1 MPPEAKPPEP
11 MPQGPDDESRDDA
24 QFASL
29 FSSVS
34 QSRERG
40 ADVSSPDRTFLDRL
54 RQESAAA
61 FLASTSMPAAA
72 TSPAS
77 TSPTPAGEP
86 SSRVESTRKLPMFL
100 FRALAAGLL
109 LAAGIGYFTSHQ
121 VKTPQSALALGEV
134 LDAIARADSLH
145 LAVTLKGQS
154 GELWTRRLLGA
165 PLQEAAAGGKQTA
178 APLELHWDMGQ
189 GKYEIAR
196 DEKAW
201 LVDEPGNRVTAT
213 ETPAWLANRR
223 LELLKM
229 LGLPAT
235 AQADLAQAMP
245 AEEFDR
251 DGRTLWRY
259 RLSAME
265 SLGRVNLEVLVDAAN
280 GQLASLEAVGE
291 QNGQSEQLAQVTVL
305 AMNQNQAAAPA
316 DKFVV
321 KDTLTEDGRVGKVTE
336 SQGIVSLRP
345 MNALRWTPVCHNPVL
360 KPGDWL
366 RTDLRGGNAVSVRL
380 VKDTRIN
387 LGPGTLLEIVRP
399 DQIRVS
405 QGEFSVT
412 LPEKDKLQIVGPDQ
426 KTVDVKG
433 TQIYRVDRDK
443 LVTVAKKP
451 LWLAGFE
458 GATANESLGS
468 LVAKVDGRDVPLT
481 VGYHKV
487 TVDIRDQIARTV
499 VEESF
504 INHTKGNLEGVFYFP
519 LPDDASISGFGMWI
533 GEQLVEAD
541 VVEKER
547 AREIY
552 ETILRERRDPG
563 LLEWSGGNLFK
574 ARVFPIFPGSEKR
587 IKITYTQVLPLRG
600 NRYRYSYALQ
610 SELLK
615 QNPLRELAIDV
626 RVNSTSPL
634 AAISSPSHN
643 TRNQLAGASGRVE
656 FSAQEYT
663 PTRDFE
669 VVVDLAARQSDV
681 VVIPHRRGDD
691 GYFMLQ
697 LSPPGA
703 GGDWQR
709 EILPDGNPIDL
720 LVLADTS
727 ASLDRTARNTQAEF
741 IAALL
746 GSLSPKD
753 TFNLAGC
760 DVDCAWAFSQGVAA
774 DPKNIA
780 AARAF
785 LAKRRSLGWTDLDT
799 TLASALKRCKPGTQ
813 VVYVGDGIITTGDA
827 DPVAFA
833 QRLRRLYSGAGT
845 FHAVAVSSLFESVVL
860 KSIASLG
867 GGSVRKITQATGPQ
881 ATALELLNE
890 LAQPALKDLKV
901 EFRGVRV
908 ARVYP
913 EELANVAAGS
923 QQILLGRYLPEGKD
937 QKGEVIVT
945 GTLNG
950 KPVRY
955 ASPIGLADAESGNSF
970 IPRLWAR
977 QHLDLLLA
985 QGTSESI
992 KEEIVALSEEYH
1004 IMTPYTSLLV
1014 LETDADRE
1022 RFKVKRRFQMR
1033 DGEKF
1038 FAGGRDN
1045 AAFDLTQQQM
1055 KRAGDWR
1062 IGLRRSVLR
1071 QLGTLG
1077 RDPQAFEL
1085 YASNGHP
1092 VSRMASLGAAG
1103 YTTTFGGRAE
1113 NGAVN
1118 YILDKRGLE
1127 SDRLESLSEERWATP
1142 DIAQRDDRDAN
1153 VENESVPFPVVSPE
1167 EVSKSFEAKAD
1178 HNDWSLKEASDLFFS
1193 DLDIDFRSRR
1203 SGGEKAQSARLGSGI
1218 AHAYAAAGPM
1228 GRRALLVQPL
1238 QSNLERSVYVGL
1250 FPEMPPVPSEPGPI
1264 VPKADW
1270 PADVRELV
1278 QSLLRIEKLR
1288 AITGGVDVERVTENF
1303 NAQTGELELRA
1314 TRREL
1319 YSPAGWLTRSW
1330 QDRSQTTIE
1339 WCDKQDRG
1347 IWLTGFQLGRQRA
1360 STPADLKQLPFR
1372 LTDSSM
1378 VSLERL
1384 YRGYKAVLER
1394 PAADRARLV
1403 LSFKTVDHATE
1414 IHVLVDTVRNV
1425 ILTWETMVDA
1435 KVTSRIVYSDF
1446 VEVAGSWWAQK
1457 IETFAPHE
1465 APERVTERITQK
1477 VQARTADEL
1486 AAGIQQQ
1493 LAGRQ
1498 SVQFLKV
1505 LPTVSAAKRALASGK
1520 ATFEDHYQLLLY
1532 FTQSQQWERVA
1543 AQLEGCEKMAE
1554 GKPGLRWLHFWFLSN
1569 SRRGEE
1575 LRLKALAEAARLA
1588 AAPAPNVNVAESD
1601 EFPLAIHLGG
1611 TVGQYLEANEA
1622 IALLEV
1628 LGPLY
1633 QRQPAR
1639 LHAMLA
1645 WQQQKRQHLNN
1656 LGQFELV
1663 LAIDKEMAERNPVN
1677 SYSQT
1682 QYAQTLAASGDYPA
1696 AFAWLEKVLAGP
1708 VKWPPHEEQNLRQ
1721 AHVQMLLTLGRYADA
1736 AAYLTAWI
1744 ERVPS
1749 PTQES
1754 VYDQYLSALIRT
1766 NQLDKLRQV
1775 IALWMQEGRVAGKI
1789 PPATLARLMA
1799 ALRHAVG
1806 QTNDMWTNTVDERW
1820 HKPLAET
1827 VRFFARHETYAYPAD
1842 YVMGTSFSRTDEA
1855 RLIRKEAV
1863 AALADEL
1870 EKLSPEVIQRYVQ
1883 WGMQNDPAVETATW
1897 KKIAAAMEI
1906 RWSAAAKGV
1915 AALPADETDGEK
1927 AIKLRAERD
1936 TLGSALSQLLK
1947 HRIGGTEWLA
1957 FLREQLRLASIKER
1971 PFYVEQLMAGILEQP
1986 WTAELEG
1993 EAFSL
1998 LKLLAE
2004 GVDDDVLSPAQKLTM
2019 RVAALHRLTDRMI
2032 PARQEELDKKIEN
2045 PEKLT
2050 RLELR
2055 AKREEIQK
2063 LVQREFAERL
2073 QKEIAAQPAEL
2084 APWLAIERLDL
2095 VIKLAQDLPR
2105 AADDCWEKLGPKPLL
2120 MPEAE
2125 HGSAVW
2131 LESILRERYLSAL
2144 LYLATRQGADKA
2156 LADRVV
2162 KYVDEAI
2169 ELERTAP
2176 KANADPEKISDWKL
2190 LKYQLLVA
2198 LDRPV
2203 ELQQAL
2209 EQWLKEDTGD
2219 LHWQRAMGYLLAER
2233 GNIPAAIEQFQSI
2246 ERSDELGPA
2255 EYRALAGW
2263 YLAANQREPHERA
2276 LIGAFKTRD
2285 EYQISRMLYGKLG
2298 PWQRGSSQPVP
2309 SELDPDVL
2317 RMFAALF
2324 EKSNHPRNYLSQ
2336 LQQFY
2341 QASRDFRLL
2350 TSLADATIGHTAG
2363 EVYPFLT
2370 GMQSVLGEIRDE
2382 ATADEVL
2389 ARLALVRQQAKTTV
2403 DQRALDLLELLV
2415 ERRSSEVLN
2424 QPGPHVAKALAALER
2439 AGEREWLPGEPRY
2452 MAEFLN
2458 NLGKIAQAPLA
2469 AQQIRLSEALYKQS
2483 AAGSLD
2489 RLYIGYYLAGVYW
2502 NYERRGPAIDLLQS
2516 SVTEYQQAV
2525 GGKLPQHV
2533 QFVLDTWVDYLEQS
2547 AQYAQGEKILQDYQQ
2562 RPANRQQGYWLTER
2576 LYQLYRESVAAGG
2589 TTSLGKGQTQYASV
2603 EKKLRGELDT
2613 PDDNH
2618 RYNLASQLA
2627 QFYRTA
2633 HDAKLNGITNDL
2645 RAFCRSELPA
2655 VLLRQNNNA
2664 QSIAESFSRVLH
2676 DLASPRDALAFLIE
2690 RIENEPAWLRY
2701 RRQDGWNQ
2709 FQWQLGQWRGEVKE
2723 LGDLEPRLLAIVL
2736 DALRRDL
2743 ENREDRNRSMFLKNS
2758 GHYWAAK
2765 EADFL
2770 RTAEEVYEKRKTSG
2784 ASVRYIADYLY
2795 QGLHKY
2801 PRAIEILLVAH
2812 RQGLL
2817 DEASQRQLVIYLHE
2831 RDRYGESIALLQ
2843 PMVEL
2848 RPDTVE
2854 YRTLLMHAYFKTN
2867 QQAQLRELLKTT
2879 DTYYHEKGQWTES
2892 VMAALATSCLENELF
2907 EQSVTYYLEAIPQ
2920 HQRTQPRGGVGNDVL
2935 WRYYEGL
2942 AKAYVGLKKT
2952 PEAVDAASGAI
2963 VSWGFE
2969 QRDRSHV
2976 LGVLNSV
2983 LDQSPDLDAYVKLLD
2998 QQTAETGLANP
3009 IVRKALGL
3017 VYSGKGQFA
3026 KAVVQL
3032 REALALQANDAET
3045 HKAILFAL
3053 DQLKDESGAIEQ
3065 LLATIDYRRRDIALF
3080 EDLGRRLGELK
3091 DPAEAERAYTSIVEV
3106 LPTESESHTLLAEIR
3121 QRQNRWAEAAHEWEQ
3136 VARIR
3141 SLEPTGLLGLAAA
3154 QVKLRKFDAAE
3165 VTLKKLQG
3173 KAWPAR
3179 FENMDQKIRELDSAI
3194 VTGKKG

>member
-1 MPPEAKPPEP
+1 
-11 MPQGPDDESRDDA
+11 
-24 QFASL
+24 
-29 FSSVS
+29 
-34 QSRERG
+34 
-40 ADVSSPDRTFLDRL
+40 
-54 RQESAAA
+54 
-61 FLASTSMPAAA
+61 
-72 TSPAS
+72 
-77 TSPTPAGEP
+77 
-86 SSRVESTRKLPMFL
+86 MFL

-134 LDAIARADSLH
+134 LDALARADSLH
-145 LAVTLKGQS
+145 LAVTVKGQS

-165 PLQEAAAGGKQTA
+165 PTQEAAGGKQPA
-178 APLELHWDMGQ
+178 APLELHWDLGQ

-201 LVDEPGNRVTAT
+201 LVDEPANRVTLT

-229 LGLPAT
+229 LGLPVS
-235 AQADLAQAMP
+235 AQIDLAQAMP
-245 AEEFDR
+245 AEEIER
-251 DGRTLWRY
+251 DGRALWRY

-280 GQLASLEAVGE
+280 GQLASLEAVAE
-291 QNGQSEQLAQVTVL
+291 QKGRPEQLAQVTVL

-380 VKDTRIN
+380 VKDTRIT
-387 LGPGTLLEIVRP
+387 LGPGTLVEIVRP

-433 TQIYRVDRDK
+433 TQIYRVDREK
-443 LVTVAKKP
+443 LVAVAKKP

-458 GATANESLGS
+458 GATANETLGS

-600 NRYRYSYALQ
+600 NSYRYSYALQ
-610 SELLK
+610 GELLK

-626 RVNSTSPL
+626 RVNSASPL

-643 TRNQLAGASGRVE
+643 TRNQLAGQSGRVE

-697 LSPPGA
+697 LSPPGS

-720 LVLADTS
+720 LVVADTS
-727 ASLDRTARNTQAEF
+727 ASLDRAARNTQAEF

-799 TLASALKRCKPGTQ
+799 TLAAALKRCKPGTQ

-827 DPVAFA
+827 DPVGFA

-867 GGSVRKITQATGPQ
+867 GGSVRKITQGTGPQ

-992 KEEIVALSEEYH
+992 KQEIIALSEEYN

-1038 FAGGRDN
+1038 FAQGRDN

-1071 QLGTLG
+1071 QLGMLG

-1085 YASNGHP
+1085 FSSHGYRVSQTAP
-1092 VSRMASLGAAG
+1092 VGAVG
-1103 YTTTFGGRAE
+1103 YTTTFGGR
-1113 NGAVN
+1113 GDWGGVY
-1118 YILDKRGLE
+1118 YIQDGRTRGIE
-1127 SDRLESLSEERWATP
+1127 YDRLEALAEDVPRP
-1142 DIAQRDDRDAN
+1142 LV
-1153 VENESVPFPVVSPE
+1153 VENETRDLGVDKQEAPAEPVIPAERALE
-1167 EVSKSFEAKAD
+1167 ELSKFREDKAD
-1178 HNDWSLKEASDLFFS
+1178 EDFMSLKDSSDLLFF
-1193 DLDIDFRSRR
+1193 DGKMDVRSQLISGKKSQSIGRYGWG
-1203 SGGEKAQSARLGSGI
+1203 GGEFAL
-1218 AHAYAAAGPM
+1218 AAPM
-1228 GRRALLVQPL
+1228 SKRAMLVQPMRG
-1238 QSNLERSVYVGL
+1238 NLERSVYVGL
-1250 FPEMPPVPSEPGPI
+1250 FPEMPSAPVEPAPI

-1270 PADVRELV
+1270 PAEVRELAL
-1278 QSLLRIEKLR
+1278 SLLRIEKLR
-1288 AITGGVDVERVTENF
+1288 AATGGIDVERVTENF
-1303 NAQTGELELRA
+1303 HFQTGELELRA

-1330 QDRSQTTIE
+1330 QDRSQTTVE

-1347 IWLTGFQLGRQRA
+1347 IWLTGFQLGRRRA
-1360 STPADLKQLPFR
+1360 STPADLKELPFR
-1372 LTDSSM
+1372 LTDHSM
-1378 VSLERL
+1378 ESFERL
-1384 YRGYKAVLER
+1384 YRGYKAALER
-1394 PAADRARLV
+1394 PAADRAKLV
-1403 LSFKTVDHATE
+1403 LSFKTVDHANE
-1414 IHVLVDTVRNV
+1414 IHVLIDTVRHV
-1425 ILTWETMVDA
+1425 ILTWETQVDA
-1435 KVTSRIVYSDF
+1435 KVVSRIVYSDF

-1457 IETFAPHE
+1457 IETFAPQE
-1465 APERVTERITQK
+1465 APERVTERV
-1477 VQARTADEL
+1477 VQQVRARTVDEL

-1493 LAGRQ
+1493 LAGRD
-1498 SVQFLKV
+1498 SVLFLKA
-1505 LPTVSAAKRALASGK
+1505 LPTVSAAKRAVASGK
-1520 ATFEDHYQLLLY
+1520 GTFEDHYQLLLY

-1543 AQLEGCEKMAE
+1543 AQLQGCQKAAE
-1554 GKPGLRWLHFWFLSN
+1554 GKPGLRWLDLWFLSN

-1575 LRLKALAEAARLA
+1575 LRLKGMAEAARLA
-1588 AAPAPNVNVAESD
+1588 APAPAANGVESD
-1601 EFPLAIHLGG
+1601 AYPLAIHLGG

-1622 IALLEV
+1622 LALIEV
-1628 LGPLY
+1628 LEPVY

-1639 LHAMLA
+1639 LQAMQA
-1645 WQQQKRQHLNN
+1645 WRQQKRQHLNN

-1663 LAIDKEMAERNPVN
+1663 LAIDKEMAEANPTSPYN
-1677 SYSQT
+1677 QT

-1708 VKWPPHEEQNLRQ
+1708 VKWSPSEAQNLRQ
-1721 AHVQMLLTLGRYADA
+1721 THVQMLLNLGRYADA
-1736 AAYLTAWI
+1736 AAYMTAWV
-1744 ERVPS
+1744 ERVPN
-1749 PTQES
+1749 PIEES
-1754 VYDQYLSALIRT
+1754 AYDQYLSALIRT
-1766 NQLDKLRQV
+1766 NQLEKSRQLMS
-1775 IALWMQEGRVAGKI
+1775 LWMQEGRVAGKI
-1789 PPATLARLMA
+1789 PPVTLARLMA

-1806 QTNDMWTNTVDERW
+1806 QGNDMWTNTVDERW

-1827 VRFFARHETYAYPAD
+1827 VRFFARHETYTYPAD
-1842 YVMGTSFSRTDEA
+1842 FVMSSPFSRTDEA

-1863 AALADEL
+1863 AALSDEL
-1870 EKLSPEVIQRYVQ
+1870 DKLSPEVIQRYVQ
-1883 WGMQNDPAVETATW
+1883 WGMTNDPAVETGVW
-1897 KKIAAAMEI
+1897 KKIAAAIEV
-1906 RWSAAAKGV
+1906 RWSAAAKGF
-1915 AALPADETDGEK
+1915 AALGADETDSEK

-1936 TLGSALSQLLK
+1936 MLGSALSQVLQN
-1947 HRIGGTEWLA
+1947 RVGGTEWLA
-1957 FLREQLRLASIKER
+1957 FLREQLRLAPAKER
-1971 PFYVEQLMAGILEQP
+1971 PAYVEQLFAGILEQP
-1986 WTAELEG
+1986 WTVELEG

-1998 LKLLAE
+1998 LKSLAE
-2004 GVDDDVLSPAQKLTM
+2004 GIDNEVMSPAQKLTM

-2032 PARQEELDKKIEN
+2032 PARQAALDKQIEN

-2050 RLELR
+2050 RMELR
-2055 AKREEIQK
+2055 AKREEIHK
-2063 LVQREFAERL
+2063 LVRREFAERL
-2073 QKEIAAQPAEL
+2073 QKEIATQPAEL

-2095 VIKLAQDLPR
+2095 VIGLAQDLPR
-2105 AADDCWEKLGPKPLL
+2105 AADDCWEKLGPKPL
-2120 MPEAE
+2120 PVVEAE

-2131 LESILRERYLSAL
+2131 LEAMLRERHLSAL
-2144 LYLATRQGADKA
+2144 LYLATRQDADKA
-2156 LADRVV
+2156 LSDRVL

-2169 ELERTAP
+2169 EMERTAP
-2176 KANADPEKISDWKL
+2176 KANADPERISSWKF

-2219 LHWQRAMGYLLAER
+2219 LHWQRALGYLLAER

-2246 ERSDELGPA
+2246 ERNDELGPS

-2285 EYQISRMLYGKLG
+2285 EYQISRMLYSKLN
-2298 PWQRGSSQPVP
+2298 PWQRGGAQPVP
-2309 SELDPDVL
+2309 SELDPDVM

-2324 EKSNHPRNYLSQ
+2324 EKSNHPQNYLSQ

-2350 TSLADATIGHTAG
+2350 TGLADATIGHTAG

-2370 GMQSVLGEIRDE
+2370 GMQSVLGEVRDE
-2382 ATADEVL
+2382 ATADAILE
-2389 ARLALVRQQAKTTV
+2389 RLALVRQQAKTTV

-2415 ERRSSEVLN
+2415 ERRSAEVLN

-2439 AGEREWLPGEPRY
+2439 AAKREWSPGEPRY

-2458 NLGKIAQAPLA
+2458 YLGKIAQDPLA
-2469 AQQIRLSEALYKQS
+2469 TEQIRLSEVLYKQS

-2502 NYERRGPAIDLLQS
+2502 HYERRGPAIDLLQS
-2516 SVTEYQQAV
+2516 SVAEYQQAV

-2533 QFVLDTWVDYLEQS
+2533 QFVLDTWVDYLEHS
-2547 AQYAQGEKILQDYQQ
+2547 AQYAQGEKILQGYQQ

-2576 LYQLYRESVAAGG
+2576 LYQLYRESITAGG
-2589 TTSLGKGQTQYASV
+2589 TTSLGKGQIQYANV
-2603 EKKLRGELDT
+2603 EKKLRGDLAT
-2613 PDDNH
+2613 NDDNH
-2618 RYNLASQLA
+2618 RYNLANQLA
-2627 QFYRTA
+2627 HLYRSA
-2633 HDAKLNGITNDL
+2633 HDAKLTGVPNDL
-2645 RAFCRSELPA
+2645 RTFCRSELPA
-2655 VLLRQNNNA
+2655 VLQRQNNNA
-2664 QSIAESFSRVLH
+2664 QSIAEFFSRTLH
-2676 DLASPRDALAFLIE
+2676 DLASPRDGLAFLIE
-2690 RIENEPAWLRY
+2690 RIENEPAWYRF

-2709 FQWQLGQWRGEVKE
+2709 FQWQLGQWRSEIKE
-2723 LGDLEPRLLAIVL
+2723 LGDLEPRLLAIVI

-2743 ENREDRNRSMFLKNS
+2743 ESREERNRGMFHRNS

-2765 EADFL
+2765 EADFV
-2770 RTAEEVYEKRKTSG
+2770 RTADEVYEKRKTSG

-2795 QGLHKY
+2795 HGLHKF
-2801 PRAIEILLVAH
+2801 PRAIEILLAAH

-2817 DEASQRQLVIYLHE
+2817 DESSQRQLVIYLHE
-2831 RDRYGESIALLQ
+2831 QSRFGESIALLQ
-2843 PMVEL
+2843 PMIEL

-2867 QQAQLRELLKTT
+2867 QPAQMRELLKTT
-2879 DTYYHEKGQWTES
+2879 DAYFHEKGLWTET
-2892 VMAALATSCLENELF
+2892 VMAALGASCLENELF
-2907 EQSVTYYLEAIPQ
+2907 EQSVAYYLEAIPQ

-2969 QRDRSHV
+2969 QRDRTQA
-2976 LGVLNSV
+2976 LAVLNFV
-2983 LDQSPDLDAYVKLLD
+2983 LEKSPDLDAYVKVLD

-3009 IVRKALGL
+3009 IVRKAIGQ

-3026 KAVVQL
+3026 QAVVQL
-3032 REALALQANDAET
+3032 REALALQPNDADT
-3045 HKAILFAL
+3045 HKAILLAL
-3053 DQLKDESGAIEQ
+3053 DQLKDQPGAIEQ
-3065 LLATIDYRRRDIALF
+3065 LLAAIDYRRRDITLF
-3080 EDLGRRLGELK
+3080 EDLGRRLADLK

-3106 LPTESESHTLLAEIR
+3106 LPTESESHALLAEIR
-3121 QRQNRWAEAAHEWEQ
+3121 ERQNRWAEAAHEWEQ

-3141 SLEPTGLLGLAAA
+3141 SLEPTGLLRLGTA
-3154 QVKLRKFDAAE
+3154 QVKLRKFDDAE
-3165 VTLKKLQG
+3165 ATLKKLRS
-3173 KAWPAR
+3173 KAWPSR
-3179 FENMDQKIRELDSAI
+3179 FENMDQKLRELDSAI
-3194 VTGKKG
+3194 VVGKKG